1 MNLLIDAWAW
11 IIAPEQW
18 SGRYSLPT
26 LLLEQLGYTFA
37 AVGIAALIAVPIGW
51 AIGHTGKGREVAVA
65 VSGAARAIPSFGLLI
80 LLVLVIGV
88 TRRAEAALITFVLLA
103 IPSLLAGAY
112 TGLQAIDRATI
123 DAALSTAE
131 VIFFSGI
138 TLAILSPED
147 RTTLLDAASEARR
160 GGATVVFDP
169 NLRPRLWESAEVM
182 REAIMAAA
190 RVSDI
195 LLPSFD
201 DDAAAFG
208 ELTTDETARR
218 YADAGVRLVVVKNA
232 SGEMLALENGKIT
245 RYAPTPVAEIVDS
258 TAAGDSFN
266 AAFLARYF
274 ETGDVIK
281 ALAAGATL
289 AAKVIGQRGALIDI
303 GK

>member
-11 IIAPEQW
+11 IVAPEQW

-123 DAALSTAE
+123 DAARAMGMTRWQVLWRVEVPLGLPLLVGGLRTA
-131 VIFFSGI
+131 
-138 TLAILSPED
+138 TLQVVATVTIAAYVNLGGLGFPIIQGLPLRAFDQVLAGSILVALLALILDGLLALLQRAAVPRGQRATKTRRPPADTESRSDEALSPVASA
-147 RTTLLDAASEARR
+147 AAS
-160 GGATVVFDP
+160 
-169 NLRPRLWESAEVM
+169 S
-182 REAIMAAA
+182 
-190 RVSDI
+190 
-195 LLPSFD
+195 PS
-201 DDAAAFG
+201 
-208 ELTTDETARR
+208 
-218 YADAGVRLVVVKNA
+218 
-232 SGEMLALENGKIT
+232 S
-245 RYAPTPVAEIVDS
+245 
-258 TAAGDSFN
+258 
-266 AAFLARYF
+266 
-274 ETGDVIK
+274 
-281 ALAAGATL
+281 
-289 AAKVIGQRGALIDI
+289 
-303 GK
+303 

>member
-123 DAALSTAE
+123 DAARAMGMTRWQILWRVEVPLGLPLLVGGLRTA
-131 VIFFSGI
+131 
-138 TLAILSPED
+138 TLQVV
-147 RTTLLDAASEARR
+147 
-160 GGATVVFDP
+160 ATVTIAAYVNLGGLGFPIIQGLPLRAFDQV
-169 NLRPRLWESAEVM
+169 LAGSILVALLALVLDGLLALLQRAAVPRGQRATKTRRTPSDTGPRSAQTP
-182 REAIMAAA
+182 A
-190 RVSDI
+190 RVPDTVGSS
-195 LLPSFD
+195 PS
-201 DDAAAFG
+201 
-208 ELTTDETARR
+208 T
-218 YADAGVRLVVVKNA
+218 
-232 SGEMLALENGKIT
+232 
-245 RYAPTPVAEIVDS
+245 
-258 TAAGDSFN
+258 
-266 AAFLARYF
+266 
-274 ETGDVIK
+274 
-281 ALAAGATL
+281 
-289 AAKVIGQRGALIDI
+289 
-303 GK
+303 